1 MSTVSSAGSAPTSAG
16 RSDVYESE
24 KGQGWVTFAGVM
36 LALLGTMNVIYG
48 IAAIDGAHVYTANA
62 TYVFGDLN
70 TWGWF
75 LVGIGTI
82 QFFAAFSIWNQ
93 TSWGRWVGVLSATC
107 NSILMLLFLPAFPFL
122 ALSLFTIDIL
132 VIYGLIAY
140 GGRRNAV
147 A

>member
-1 MSTVSSAGSAPTSAG
+1 MSTGASAGPATRSAG
-16 RSDVYESE
+16 RSDSYETH
-24 KGQGWVTFAGVM
+24 GHGWVTFAGAM
-36 LALLGTMNVIYG
+36 LAIAGVLNMIYG
-48 IAAIDGAHVYTANA
+48 IAAIDDAHVYTANA
-62 TYVFGDLN
+62 SYVFGDLN

-75 LVGIGTI
+75 LVIVGAI
-82 QFFAAFSIWNQ
+82 QLLAAFSIWNQ
-93 TSWGRWVGVLSATC
+93 TEWGRWVGVISAGA

-140 GGRRNAV
+140 GGRQDA

>member
-1 MSTVSSAGSAPTSAG
+1 MSTVSSAGSASTSAG

-24 KGQGWVTFAGVM
+24 KGLGWITFAGVM

-48 IAAIDGAHVYTANA
+48 IAAIDGAHVYAANA

-75 LVGIGTI
+75 LLGIGTI

-140 GGRRNAV
+140 GGRRSAV